1 MEDYENESV
10 VEAIDGGRIVQ
21 VPERY
26 ALREGLPILRRKELS
41 FLGSPEKQ
49 AAMKEMNKKE
59 RRGADRMDS
68 LRRPLKIKDNIL
80 ATLIDNFH
88 WQIVSKRREVNWS
101 RKQFAEKVGVSEN
114 DIKTIEN
121 GILPKEDYI
130 LINKIEQV
138 FGINLRKEGIIE
150 APKIVSLKEK
160 NPPVFL
166 PKSKDRT
173 DRDFASKKAE
183 SRILGDDISIDFE
196 D

>member
-160 NPPVFL
+160 NPKNLLYF
-166 PKSKDRT
+166 
-173 DRDFASKKAE
+173 
-183 SRILGDDISIDFE
+183 IY
-196 D
+196 